1 MNQQETAVQVI
12 RNLKTKRSVLSSD
25 IANKQQIINKIDEIL
40 SNIKDVVMERMRSK
54 NKMSGGGTKLDELT
68 KKLVESVKEY
78 LKEIEKL
85 EGTETASDLPL
96 AEFLTESASGDLSDV
111 IDELGEEINS
121 MEIKSM
127 TGGKKRKMK
136 KTKKINKK
144 SKKTKKIN
152 KKSKKTKKINKK
164 SRK

>member
-1 MNQQETAVQVI
+1 MNPQETAVQVI

-40 SNIKDVVMERMRSK
+40 SNIKEVVMERMRLK
-54 NKMSGGGTKLDELT
+54 KKMNPMSGGTKLDELT

-85 EGTETASDLPL
+85 EGTKTATDLPL
-96 AEFLTESASGDLSDV
+96 AEILTESASADLSAV
-111 IDELGEEINS
+111 IDELGKEI
-121 MEIKSM
+121 ISM
-127 TGGKKRKMK
+127 TGGKKRK
-136 KTKKINKK
+136 T
-144 SKKTKKIN
+144 KKTKKIN